1 MELLLNLM
9 EESLSQTFNNMKES
23 KTFYR
28 FVDYQSK
35 NLGISDTTCPELTMR
50 KHFNSLSQLLRYVE
64 ENKRDLLFDTKFPT
78 VSLRE
83 VVDSLN

>member
-1 MELLLNLM
+1 
-9 EESLSQTFNNMKES
+9 MKES

-50 KHFNSLSQLLRYVE
+50 ELVSDGVQIGGFQLVEANEAICELS
-64 ENKRDLLFDTKFPT
+64 KRKDNPLPMDANLEIITQ
-78 VSLRE
+78 
-83 VVDSLN
+83 